1 MIIIVVVII
10 IIVVSLYYSTITKQ
24 FIHVH
29 FTMSFSTPNGYSL
42 NLMFYTSQYFTTKPY
57 ACDPSTL
64 PRYPPNKEIDA
75 KSRDA
80 KCREEARR

>member
-1 MIIIVVVII
+1 MLLILIFITMIIIVVVII

-42 NLMFYTSQYFTTKPY
+42 NLMFLHFSVLHNK
-57 ACDPSTL
+57 TL
-64 PRYPPNKEIDA
+64 
-75 KSRDA
+75 
-80 KCREEARR
+80 CM